1 MRIYITEGI
10 GQPAKEKAG
19 RTVNRR
25 PLTKAKWL
33 QFYNADSLYST
44 PEGTRLSF
52 ILNEND
58 FGYELA
64 SKDKLRVTVTCDL
77 KLNELNNLK
86 VNLEGITREHD
97 LIFEDIWSACWLGLF
112 QQFNFNPLMS
122 LIKPQAR
129 SWEKEPF
136 EYMSKTSVKPTTLI
150 LDTEKE
156 MGFKATEINAVLLAE
171 RYLKFVDFFNGNDPM
186 KWLAVE
192 GIFTDW
198 KHYNLFEKNVI
209 NEKTRKQA
217 HYELAKKRER
227 TIKTYLGR
235 ARELEVL
242 SKVGTGNRGGKLT
255 KKGEKILVNY
265 VLYTN
270 QNKKVLDSVKYE
282 VRK

>member
-1 MRIYITEGI
+1 MRIFITEGI
-10 GQPAKEKAG
+10 GLPAKEKAG

-112 QQFNFNPLMS
+112 QQFNFNPLMT

-129 SWEKEPF
+129 SWEKDEF
-136 EYMSKTSVKPTTLI
+136 EYMTKTSTKPATLV

-156 MGFKATEINAVLLAE
+156 AKTFVNEIRDVEKAIKDTERKLNP
-171 RYLKFVDFFNGNDPM
+171 DP
-186 KWLAVE
+186 
-192 GIFTDW
+192 
-198 KHYNLFEKNVI
+198 
-209 NEKTRKQA
+209 
-217 HYELAKKRER
+217 KKRFATR
-227 TIKTYLGR
+227 R
-235 ARELEVL
+235 
-242 SKVGTGNRGGKLT
+242 SMF
-255 KKGEKILVNY
+255 
-265 VLYTN
+265 
-270 QNKKVLDSVKYE
+270 
-282 VRK
+282 